1 MTSSLQS
8 EEARL
13 KLELF
18 NEKSKLLEA
27 SRFLAWLMKGPRQP
41 DFAKI
46 VAGDWL
52 AYAGLHPDDVAAFAL
67 NLRLLIQPKDR
78 HSIYDIPGHYVTLG
92 ITEAAHLGNLEV
104 AQLRAYLAEDALVQF
119 ALAAAPRATNDEVFD
134 VIFYGGIAHSNEQKV
149 ANFRRLTREGIISV
163 FTFSAFTGTLLR
175 YLNCIRKLTAMNAV
189 ILQQPLGDFG
199 TSAPDPTA
207 PHSTAPN

>member
-1 MTSSLQS
+1 MGKSSLLSPNAHRWTFPLQYREALKRARFNLDARLLVRECLQTMMTSSLQS

-52 AYAGLHPDDVAAFAL
+52 A
-67 NLRLLIQPKDR
+67 
-78 HSIYDIPGHYVTLG
+78 
-92 ITEAAHLGNLEV
+92 
-104 AQLRAYLAEDALVQF
+104 
-119 ALAAAPRATNDEVFD
+119 
-134 VIFYGGIAHSNEQKV
+134 
-149 ANFRRLTREGIISV
+149 
-163 FTFSAFTGTLLR
+163 
-175 YLNCIRKLTAMNAV
+175 
-189 ILQQPLGDFG
+189 FG

-207 PHSTAPN
+207 THSTAPN